1 MFVIYLCTILFQNKK
16 TLKITL
22 FNISLISPV
31 ILFFFAFVK
40 YSLGLTYPSFCFLL
54 FSGSLLLTADV
65 LGNNFHVYHIL
76 PHPICPS
83 LGAVHHLYTL
93 HRGDTTATVSPG
105 STLCRIQVAVFLVTF
120 YLPAALL
127 LLFFSASLSF
137 KKYFS
142 KHVITTSGKFHFVAV
157 MD

>member
-65 LGNNFHVYHIL
+65 LGNNFYVYHIL

-105 STLCRIQVAVFLVTF
+105 QYTV
-120 YLPAALL
+120 
-127 LLFFSASLSF
+127 
-137 KKYFS
+137 
-142 KHVITTSGKFHFVAV
+142 
-157 MD
+157 